1 MRTSL
6 VLGVLSLVLSVSAE
20 QAQVPLSASS
30 KSSHKAAKRREWL
43 MTHLYLGILVRGLE
57 LMRVA
62 YSSQGEVPTCD

>member
-30 KSSHKAAKRREWL
+30 KSSHKVVKRREWL
-43 MTHLYLGILVRGLE
+43 MTHPYLEISAQRTK
-57 LMRVA
+57 
-62 YSSQGEVPTCD
+62 S